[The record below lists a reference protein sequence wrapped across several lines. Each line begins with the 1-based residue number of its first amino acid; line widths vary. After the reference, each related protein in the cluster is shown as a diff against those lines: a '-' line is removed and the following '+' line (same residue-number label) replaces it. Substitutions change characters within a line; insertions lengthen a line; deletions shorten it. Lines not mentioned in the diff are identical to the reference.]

1 MKNLRNV
8 LLTCLLILSL
18 ALSLVVITGKQAV
31 LAEEKKTEE
40 KKTEEKKA
48 EEKTPTYLSQ
58 FKGFL
63 KGFDPKTATS
73 NEWAEYE
80 NWVNTIYYCYG
91 GLGLRAPYYLAP
103 NGGYYYDKASKTLVR
118 VKSDDDSIYYPW
130 YKDNYKWYWGWYDS
144 DLTILP
150 SKPEAKP
157 APAPK
162 APVTKTSQAPQNNL
176 IQAHMDQAQDNLEL
190 TITLS
195 ENTAKS
201 AAGKVEVKD
210 TESNTYL
217 TKTPGQIK
225 VVAYGFNGGTAY
237 VLVNGQYQL
246 ANWQQTINN
255 CLMFTLQAGQSFK
268 VVK

>member
-18 ALSLVVITGKQAV
+18 ALSLVLITGKQAV

-63 KGFDPKTATS
+63 KGFDPKSATS
-73 NEWAEYE
+73 NDWAEYE

-103 NGGYYYDKASKTLVR
+103 NGDYYYDRASKTLVR
-118 VKSDDDSIYYPW
+118 VKSDDNSIYYPW
-130 YKDNYKWYWGWYDS
+130 YRNPYQWNWVWYDS
-144 DLTILP
+144 DQIVLP
-150 SKPEAKP
+150 SQTEVKP

-162 APVTKTSQAPQNNL
+162 APVSKTSQAPQNNL